1 MNFFERFKLVISGG
15 IENYIFGDDV
25 GGKIQSGVMHR
36 LNAFLGLHPISECLP
51 YRTYDTETQL
61 FHNTSAKGFLLKTH
75 PMHGAGPN
83 DDFLMYDL
91 LQRLLPEGAMVQVLL
106 YASPRIGAEFDAFAN
121 ARQGRG
127 AILEKNA
134 EMRAAFFKKG
144 AHRSIIPGQD
154 YILRDF
160 QLYFSVMFDETMRM
174 PDKMLVS
181 YRKRLA
187 SGFKS
192 IGMRVE
198 TVEPT
203 GLLSLV
209 DELLRPSDSLY
220 PSQLPWNPREELA
233 VQLGTSPDT
242 HRVTSQRIIVN
253 EGDWEI
259 RTFKVSQYPKNPVF
273 LCEMSDY
280 IGDLFA
286 NTKRIGCPFVY
297 SFMIRIL
304 KQTDEGL
311 KIQLRSR
318 TALQR
323 AKQMA
328 ASSQAAIEEAHFWR
342 GIVAQSE
349 KKERIV
355 ECAFQITL
363 YCKKENADIEEA
375 NLTNVFQQGDKIWQ
389 LQKNTFLHFPS
400 LLAHLP
406 LAQSHHLF
414 NDLRSLNLTYKM
426 WAENAANLFPMLGE
440 IKGHSSKRLMVG
452 QRRGQ
457 ILFWDPFD
465 NNRGNYNVAI
475 TGDSGSGK
483 SVMMQELAFSIVG
496 TGGRAFI
503 VDVGKSYQKL
513 CQLLDGVFL
522 EFAKI
527 GDICLNPFT
536 NVDFTNNKQVESF
549 IDFMVPF
556 VCTLADPDETSLG
569 PIQKSFV
576 NAAIQQVVSLKKN
589 LSDIQDIID
598 WLNHQTDIR
607 ANDIGLM
614 LFPYSLKGQYAGY
627 FNGASSIDFDNPLV
641 VFELEGVNERL
652 QAAIFKL
659 LLFHVTEKM
668 YFGSRQ
674 QQIALMIDEAWDML
688 RGGHGAKIIEHV
700 ARRARK
706 YKGCL
711 LVATQSLA
719 DFFSSPAGNAV
730 YKQSYWLLL
739 LMQKDTSI
747 TQALKNDEVK
757 FSAFQ
762 EKLMRSVTTEQ
773 GEYSEIMI
781 QGGNG
786 EFAVGRLLL
795 DPYSRVLY
803 STQPDDYARVEALR
817 AQGVSM
823 SQTIARVAEINFGG
837 NDGT

>member
-1 MNFFERFKLVISGG
+1 MNFFERFKLSLSGS
-15 IENYIFGDDV
+15 IEHYIFGDDV

-36 LNAFLGLHPISECLP
+36 LNNFLGLHPIAECLP
-51 YRTYDTETQL
+51 YQSFDSKTKL

-75 PMHGAGPN
+75 PMQGAGPH
-83 DDFLMYDL
+83 DDVVMYDL
-91 LQRLLPEGAMVQVLL
+91 LQRVLPEGAMVQVLL
-106 YASPRIGAEFDAFAN
+106 YASPRIGAQFDAFRN
-121 ARQGRG
+121 SRQGRG
-127 AILEKNA
+127 AVLEKNA

-144 AHRSIIPGQD
+144 ALESIIPGQD
-154 YILRDF
+154 YLLRDF
-160 QLYFSVMFDETMRM
+160 QLYFSVMLDEVMRCTDETG
-174 PDKMLVS
+174 VS
-181 YRKRLA
+181 FQKRLI

-192 IGMRVE
+192 MGVRVQVVGPE
-198 TVEPT
+198 

-209 DELLRPSDSLY
+209 DELLRPSDNLY
-220 PSQLPWNPREELA
+220 PSQLPWDPLE
-233 VQLGTSPDT
+233 QLSTQIGTSPHT
-242 HRVTSQRIIVN
+242 HKVTSQRILVN
-253 EGDWEI
+253 ENDWEI
-259 RTFKVSQYPKNPVF
+259 RTFKVNNYPKTPVF
-273 LCEMSDY
+273 LAEMSDT
-280 IGDLFA
+280 IGDLFS

-297 SFMIRIL
+297 SLLIRIL
-304 KQTDEGL
+304 KQSGEGL

-323 AKQMA
+323 ARQMA
-328 ASSQAAIEEAHFWR
+328 ANSQAAIEEANFWR

-363 YCKKENADIEEA
+363 YCKKGDADTQEA
-375 NLTNVFQQGDKIWQ
+375 NLTRVFQQGDKIWQ

-414 NDLRSLNLTYKM
+414 NDLKSLNLTYKM
-426 WAENAANLFPMLGE
+426 WAENAANIMPMLGE
-440 IKGHSSKRLMVG
+440 IKGHRSQRLMVG

-465 NNRGNYNVAI
+465 NHRGNYNVAI

-483 SVMMQELAFSIVG
+483 SVMMQELASSIIG

-513 CQLLDGVFL
+513 CQLLEGVFL

-536 NVDFTNNKQVESF
+536 HVDFNNHKQLESF

-556 VCTLADPDETSLG
+556 VCTLADPDETSLSS
-569 PIQKSFV
+569 IQKSLI
-576 NAAIQQVVSLKKN
+576 NAAIQEVVSHKKN
-589 LSDIQDIID
+589 LGSIQDIID
-598 WLNHQTDIR
+598 WLNNHSDIR

-627 FNGASSIDFDNPLV
+627 FNGESDIDFDNPLV

-706 YKGCL
+706 YKGSL

-719 DFFSSPAGNAV
+719 DFFNSEAGNAV

-762 EKLMRSVTTEQ
+762 ERLMRSVTTEH
-773 GEYSEIMI
+773 GEYSEILI

-803 STQPDDYARVEALR
+803 STQPDDYARIEALQ
-817 AQGVSM
+817 AKGLSM
-823 SQTIARVAEINFGG
+823 TDAIAKVAELNFGA
-837 NDGT
+837 NDEA